1 MTEHRLRIEVKD
13 GNVNVAWR
21 QGTAEDRSSIPV
33 PFAHPFDE
41 AALTDLRWYLEEY
54 LSYPYGLEPEKAKK
68 IEGQMQKWGQALF
81 TVVFD
86 TDAKSRQFFQAA
98 VASGLDNCNLSIV
111 CDEPSILNLPWEL
124 LYTADE
130 GYLAPSLGGMY
141 RSLSGQGVKDEWPEL
156 PGDRLNVLLVIAR
169 PYGERDIALK
179 TVARSVLA
187 AIDGLPQI
195 NLKVL
200 RPPSFDEFQR
210 ELNSHKGFYHIV
222 HFDGHGDFDQ
232 NVEGTRTSFG
242 AKGEGELVF
251 EGANDQPQV
260 VTATQIAQSLQN
272 CRVPLFLLNACRS
285 GEAGEVAFSSVAGQL
300 VKLGAKGVVAMAY
313 SVYAEAAKHFIGEVY
328 RSLVGGNSVATAVAA
343 GRRKLMASSGR
354 PSAKGMLPLQDW
366 LVPVLYQQVPYT
378 PFVPRFGDEL
388 AVEEGSWEDGLV
400 NYPDDLTGRFVGRD
414 YDLLRLERGLR
425 RSGVVLLQAIG
436 GMGKTSL
443 ACELGRWW
451 LQTKGCE
458 RVFFSSFAQG
468 ATVVQVV
475 GLVGRSI
482 FGDRFLPWSIEQQ
495 YKEVVRYLKAHG
507 CLLIWDNFEPVNG
520 FPAGNP
526 ALLSAAELVA
536 LRRFLVD
543 LRGGKS
549 GVVITSRREEEW
561 LRCDY
566 ELVELRGLRDDD
578 AKELAGVILAGR
590 GIDRATL
597 PPEYLELFKI
607 LRGHPL
613 SLRVIL
619 PLLKSQS
626 PLVVLAGLRSGEA
639 KGLDELELSLDYSFQ
654 GLSAKAQR
662 HLPFLGLFIDRVD
675 VDWLSLFSSD
685 PGDADGQAYQGVFG
699 DNLTKDTWQGLL
711 EEAKQ
716 AGILTL
722 LGNGIYQIH
731 PALPWYLK
739 KRLVAEYGNKLDLL
753 EQRLLIFYAGLANSY
768 QQQLVGN
775 AEVAMFVLRMEEP
788 NLLQQLRL
796 AEQCSRWSEV
806 QAILQALG
814 KLYQRNGRR
823 PEFRV
828 LCDRGLGCAG
838 QDLKTAKAQ
847 GKDAFDLWMYIKGED
862 ANELLQI
869 RDLAGNGAVQK
880 EILDELLSL
889 NDPSMDNKVAI
900 AYHNLGVVAKEQR
913 QFDTAIEYYQKSL
926 KIHEDAGDW
935 HSAASGY
942 HNLGVVAEEQ
952 RQFDTA
958 IEYYQKSLKIYE
970 DAGDLHS
977 AASGYHNLG
986 VVAEGQRQFD
996 TAIEYYQ
1003 KALKIHEDAGD
1014 WHSAASGYHN
1024 LGVVAEEQRQ
1034 FDTAIEYYQKSLKI
1048 REDAGD
1054 WHNAASDYHQL
1065 GTVAQKQRQFDTATE
1080 YYQKSLKI
1088 REDAGDWHNA
1098 ANQYHQLGTVA
1109 QQQRQFDTAIDWAI
1123 KATLIFQKYQDDHSA
1138 EITFSTLVRIR
1149 QELGGTAFVELWAQ
1163 SDNVDRSPELLA
1175 AIQEASAEQEN
1186 AESES

>member
-1 MTEHRLRIEVKD
+1 
-13 GNVNVAWR
+13 
-21 QGTAEDRSSIPV
+21 
-33 PFAHPFDE
+33 
-41 AALTDLRWYLEEY
+41 
-54 LSYPYGLEPEKAKK
+54 
-68 IEGQMQKWGQALF
+68 
-81 TVVFD
+81 
-86 TDAKSRQFFQAA
+86 
-98 VASGLDNCNLSIV
+98 
-111 CDEPSILNLPWEL
+111 
-124 LYTADE
+124 
-130 GYLAPSLGGMY
+130 
-141 RSLSGQGVKDEWPEL
+141 
-156 PGDRLNVLLVIAR
+156 
-169 PYGERDIALK
+169 
-179 TVARSVLA
+179 VARSVLA

-242 AKGEGELVF
+242 AKGQGVLVF
-251 EGANDQPQV
+251 EGADDRPQV

-328 RSLVGGNSVATAVAA
+328 RSLVGGESVATAVAA

-378 PFVPRFGDEL
+378 PFVPRFEDEL
-388 AVEEGSWEDGLV
+388 AVEKGSWEDGLV
-400 NYPDDLTGRFVGRD
+400 GYPIDLTGRFVGRD

-436 GMGKTSL
+436 GMGKTAL

-507 CLLIWDNFEPVNG
+507 CLLIWDNFEPVHG

-526 ALLSAAELVA
+526 ALLSAAELLG
-536 LRRFLVD
+536 LRKFLVD

-566 ELVELRGLRDDD
+566 ELVELRGLRDAD

-626 PLVVLAGLRSGEA
+626 PSVVLAGLRSGEA

-662 HLPFLGLFIDRVD
+662 HLPFLGLFVDRVD

-716 AGILTL
+716 AGVLTL

-753 EQRLLIFYAGLANSY
+753 EQRLLIFYASLAGSY
-768 QQQLVGN
+768 DQQLVGN

-796 AEQCSRWSEV
+796 AEQCSRWSEA
-806 QAILQALG
+806 QFILQALG
-814 KLYQRNGRR
+814 ELYKRNGRR
-823 PEFRV
+823 SEFRV
-828 LCDRGLGCAG
+828 LRDRGLGCVG

-847 GKDAFDLWMYIKGED
+847 GKDAFNLWMYIKGED
-862 ANELLQI
+862 ANELLQV
-869 RDLAGNGAVQK
+869 RDLAGAGAVYK

-889 NDPSMDNKVAI
+889 NDPSMDNKVAV
-900 AYHNLGVVAKEQR
+900 AYHQLGR
-913 QFDTAIEYYQKSL
+913 
-926 KIHEDAGDW
+926 
-935 HSAASGY
+935 
-942 HNLGVVAEEQ
+942 VAEEQ

-958 IEYYQKSLKIYE
+958 IEYYQKALKIRE
-970 DAGDLHS
+970 DVGDWHS
-977 AASGYHNLG
+977 AASGYHQLG
-986 VVAEGQRQFD
+986 IVAQQQRHFDTVIDYYQKALKIFEDSGDWYSAADEYHQLGMVAQQQRHFD

-1003 KALKIHEDAGD
+1003 KALKIREDAGD
-1014 WHSAASGYHN
+1014 WHSAASDYHN
-1024 LGVVAEEQRQ
+1024 LGVVAQEQRQ
-1034 FDTAIEYYQKSLKI
+1034 FDTAIDYYQK
-1048 REDAGD
+1048 A
-1054 WHNAASDYHQL
+1054 
-1065 GTVAQKQRQFDTATE
+1065 
-1080 YYQKSLKI
+1080 LKI

-1098 ANQYHQLGTVA
+1098 ANQYHNLGAVA
-1109 QQQRQFDTAIDWAI
+1109 QEQRQFDTAINWVI
-1123 KATLIFQKYQDDHSA
+1123 KVILIYQKYQNDHNK
-1138 EITFSTLVRIR
+1138 EIAFSTLVRIH
-1149 QELGGTAFVELWAQ
+1149 QELGGTAFAELWAQ

-1175 AIQEASAEQEN
+1175 AIQKASAEQEN

>member
-1 MTEHRLRIEVKD
+1 MTKHRLRIEVKD

-21 QGTAEDRSSIPV
+21 QGNAEDRSSTSI
-33 PFAHPFDE
+33 PFAHPFDA

-68 IEGQMQKWGQALF
+68 IEGQMQTWGQALF
-81 TVVFD
+81 GVVFD

-124 LYTADE
+124 LYTTDE

-169 PYGERDIALK
+169 PYGERDIDLK

-242 AKGEGELVF
+242 AKGQGVLVF
-251 EGANDQPQV
+251 EGADDRPQV

-328 RSLVGGNSVATAVAA
+328 RSLVGGESVATAVAA

-378 PFVPRFGDEL
+378 PFVPRFEDEL
-388 AVEEGSWEDGLV
+388 AVEKGSWEDGLV
-400 NYPDDLTGRFVGRD
+400 GYPIDLTGRFVGRD

-436 GMGKTSL
+436 GMGKTAL

-482 FGDRFLPWSIEQQ
+482 FGDRFLPWLIEQQ

-507 CLLIWDNFEPVNG
+507 CLLIWDNFEPVHG

-526 ALLSAAELVA
+526 ALLSAAELLG
-536 LRRFLVD
+536 LRKFLVD

-566 ELVELRGLRDDD
+566 ELVELRGLRDAD

-626 PLVVLAGLRSGEA
+626 PSVVLAGLRSGEA

-662 HLPFLGLFIDRVD
+662 HLPFLGLFVDRVD

-716 AGILTL
+716 AGVLTL

-753 EQRLLIFYAGLANSY
+753 EQRLLIFYASLAGSY
-768 QQQLVGN
+768 DQQLVGN

-796 AEQCSRWSEV
+796 AEQCSRWSEA
-806 QAILQALG
+806 QFILQALG
-814 KLYQRNGRR
+814 ELYKRNGRR
-823 PEFRV
+823 SEFRV
-828 LCDRGLGCAG
+828 LRDRGLGCVG

-847 GKDAFDLWMYIKGED
+847 GKDAFNLWMYIKGED
-862 ANELLQI
+862 ANELLQV
-869 RDLAGNGAVQK
+869 RDLAGAGAVYK

-889 NDPSMDNKVAI
+889 NDPSMDNKVAV
-900 AYHNLGVVAKEQR
+900 AYHQLGR
-913 QFDTAIEYYQKSL
+913 
-926 KIHEDAGDW
+926 
-935 HSAASGY
+935 
-942 HNLGVVAEEQ
+942 VAEEQ

-958 IEYYQKSLKIYE
+958 IEYYQKALKIRE
-970 DAGDLHS
+970 DVGDWHS
-977 AASGYHNLG
+977 AASGYHQLG
-986 VVAEGQRQFD
+986 IVAQQQRHFDTVIDYYQKALKIFEDSGDWYSAADEYHQLGMVAQQQRHFD

-1003 KALKIHEDAGD
+1003 KALKIREDAGD
-1014 WHSAASGYHN
+1014 WHSAASDYHN
-1024 LGVVAEEQRQ
+1024 LGVVAQEQRQ
-1034 FDTAIEYYQKSLKI
+1034 FDTAIDYYQK
-1048 REDAGD
+1048 A
-1054 WHNAASDYHQL
+1054 
-1065 GTVAQKQRQFDTATE
+1065 
-1080 YYQKSLKI
+1080 LKI

-1098 ANQYHQLGTVA
+1098 ANQYHNLGAVA
-1109 QQQRQFDTAIDWAI
+1109 QEQRQFDTAINWVI
-1123 KATLIFQKYQDDHSA
+1123 KVILIYQKYQNDHNK
-1138 EITFSTLVRIR
+1138 EIAFSTLVRIH
-1149 QELGGTAFVELWAQ
+1149 QELGGTAFAELWAQ

-1175 AIQEASAEQEN
+1175 AIQKASAEQEN

>member
-1 MTEHRLRIEVKD
+1 MTKHRLRIEVKD

-21 QGTAEDRSSIPV
+21 QGNAEDRSSTPV

-41 AALTDLRWYLEEY
+41 VALTDLRWYLEEY

-68 IEGQMQKWGQALF
+68 IEGQMQTWGQALF
-81 TVVFD
+81 GVVFD

-242 AKGEGELVF
+242 ARGQGVLVF
-251 EGANDQPQV
+251 EGADDRPQV

-328 RSLVGGNSVATAVAA
+328 RSLVGGESVATAVAA
-343 GRRKLMASSGR
+343 GRRQLMASSGR
-354 PSAKGMLPLQDW
+354 PSAKGMLSLQDW

-378 PFVPRFGDEL
+378 PFVPRFEDEL
-388 AVEEGSWEDGLV
+388 GVEEGSWEDGLV

-507 CLLIWDNFEPVNG
+507 CLLIWDNFESVNG

-566 ELVELRGLRDDD
+566 ELVELRGLREDD

-597 PPEYLELFKI
+597 PREYLELFKI

-662 HLPFLGLFIDRVD
+662 HLPFLGLFVDRVD
-675 VDWLSLFSSD
+675 VDWLSAFSSD
-685 PGDADGQAYQGVFG
+685 PDDSFGQAYQGVFG
-699 DNLTKDTWQGLL
+699 GNLTKDNWQGLL

-739 KRLVAEYGNKLDLL
+739 KHLVAEYGNKLDLL
-753 EQRLLIFYAGLANSY
+753 EQRLLIFYASLANSY
-768 QQQLVGN
+768 DQQLVGN

-796 AEQCSRWSEV
+796 AEQCSRWSEA
-806 QAILQALG
+806 QFILQALG
-814 KLYQRNGRR
+814 ELYKRTGRR
-823 PEFRV
+823 SEFRV
-828 LCDRGLGCAG
+828 LRDRGLGCVG

-869 RDLAGNGAVQK
+869 RDLAGSGSVYQ

-889 NDPSMDNKVAI
+889 NDLSVDNKIAVA
-900 AYHNLGVVAKEQR
+900 
-913 QFDTAIEYYQKSL
+913 
-926 KIHEDAGDW
+926 
-935 HSAASGY
+935 Y

-958 IEYYQKSLKIYE
+958 INYYQKALKIYEEAGDWHSAASDYHQLGIVAQKQRQFDAAIEYYQKALKIYE
-970 DAGDLHS
+970 DSGDLRN
-977 AASGYHNLG
+977 AASEYHQQG
-986 VVAEGQRQFD
+986 RVAEEQQQFD

-1003 KALKIHEDAGD
+1003 KALKIYEDSGD
-1014 WHSAASGYHN
+1014 LRNAASDYHQ
-1024 LGVVAEEQRQ
+1024 LGRVAEEQQQ
-1034 FDTAIEYYQKSLKI
+1034 FDTAIEYYQKALKI

-1054 WHNAASDYHQL
+1054 WHRAASDYHQL
-1065 GTVAQKQRQFDTATE
+1065 GRVAKE
-1080 YYQKSLKI
+1080 
-1088 REDAGDWHNA
+1088 
-1098 ANQYHQLGTVA
+1098 
-1109 QQQRQFDTAIDWAI
+1109 QRQFDTAIDWAI
-1123 KATLIFQKYQDDHSA
+1123 KATLTYQKYQNDHNA
-1138 EITFSTLVRIR
+1138 AIAFSTLVRIR
-1149 QELGGTAFVELWAQ
+1149 QELGDTAFAELWAQ